1 MKQAASDI
9 FGALGIALMLGG
21 VNDMNP
27 YQYLC
32 LALAA
37 ISTFISFKLGQK

>member
-1 MKQAASDI
+1 MKQAASEV
-9 FGALGIALMLGG
+9 FGAISIALVLGG

-32 LALAA
+32 LALATISA
-37 ISTFISFKLGQK
+37 IISFKLGK